1 MYNRMLFGSKSI
13 EDYARSMGSS
23 ILMEWV
29 KEEGPTC
36 NFDEFWRA
44 WEKGEL
50 MAMFNK
56 YLPESSTKNTFM
68 LVTEH
73 DLLTRLGVF
82 LACEGEAPRLSIW
95 R

>member
-1 MYNRMLFGSKSI
+1 MLFGSKSI

-29 KEEGPTC
+29 KKEGPTC

-73 DLLTRLGVF
+73 DQGLGCSYTV
-82 LACEGEAPRLSIW
+82 R
-95 R
+95 